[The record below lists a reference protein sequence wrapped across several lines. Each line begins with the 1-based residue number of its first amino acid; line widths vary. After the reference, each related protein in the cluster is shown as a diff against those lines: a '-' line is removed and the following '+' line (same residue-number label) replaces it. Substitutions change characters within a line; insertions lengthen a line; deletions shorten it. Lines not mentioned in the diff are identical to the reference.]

1 MRMGLVH
8 YKEVHAAGRGQ
19 GPNTRAQ
26 DAINAIWAKVKRAA
40 DRYIQTYVSLQTL
53 CPAGGP
59 WSRRLREL
67 DPKTD
72 LKNAAGID
80 LEDDDLTDKTVAA
93 RRARMLGDGH
103 TLVPWIWT
111 VLEHTGADVVGDDA
125 TEAEVVEGSF
135 VIYIYILVY
144 KSLC

>member
-1 MRMGLVH
+1 MGLVH

-19 GPNTRAQ
+19 GANTRAQ
-26 DAINAIWAKVKRAA
+26 DAINTIWTKVKRSA
-40 DRYIQTYVSLQTL
+40 DRYIQTYTALQSL

-59 WSRRLREL
+59 WSRRLRVL

-93 RRARMLGDGH
+93 RRARMLGDGR

-125 TEAEVVEGSF
+125 TEAEVVEGLSVDIF
-135 VIYIYILVY
+135 RLT
-144 KSLC
+144 SC